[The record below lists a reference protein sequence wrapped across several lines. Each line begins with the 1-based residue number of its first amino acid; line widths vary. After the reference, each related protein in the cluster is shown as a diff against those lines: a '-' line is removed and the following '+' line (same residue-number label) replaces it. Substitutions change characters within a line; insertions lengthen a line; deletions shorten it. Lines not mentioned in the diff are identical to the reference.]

1 MSNAQI
7 RTLLIALS
15 WALYSVSLFLPAL
28 LFATRGPIEGY
39 WVLLWGW
46 WGLMGMSPA
55 WLANVA
61 FYAAGIACIARK
73 DMFARW
79 ASGATLLLGLSSF
92 AAKEWWFNEGSGTP
106 IRALGSG
113 FYLWMA
119 SFVLL
124 LLASFIVLPEQ
135 RQVPPKE

>member
-1 MSNAQI
+1 MSNAQV

-28 LFATRGPIEGY
+28 LFNTRGPLEGY
-39 WVLLWGW
+39 WVLIWGW

-55 WLANVA
+55 WLANLT
-61 FYAAGIACIARK
+61 FYAAGIACITGK
-73 DMFARW
+73 DVFARW
-79 ASGATLLLGLSSF
+79 AGGLTLLLGLSSF
-92 AAKEWWFNEGSGTP
+92 AAKEWWFSEGSGTP

-119 SFVLL
+119 SFVALL
-124 LLASFIVLPEQ
+124 VACFIVLPVQ
-135 RQVPPKE
+135 RRMRPNA